1 MTPEEKSLLERTYRL
16 SEENNKILR
25 GMRRTATYGLIA
37 RIVYWGIILILG
49 FGAYYFIQP
58 YITSLLSITGQAGG
72 LQGVMDS
79 LGQAQNAANQ
89 LKDLYK

>member
-16 SEENNKILR
+16 SEENNKMLR
-25 GMRRTATYGLIA
+25 SMRRTATYGLIA
-37 RIVYWGIILILG
+37 RVVYWGVILALG

-58 YITSLLSITGQAGG
+58 YFTALLGATGQTGG
-72 LQGVMDS
+72 FSGIMDS
-79 LGQAQNAANQ
+79 LNQAQNAANQ